1 MKTFAFACLL
11 AASAVGVSLGAE
23 AETEVGAEFLSF
35 GLGGAGSKGGFD
47 VNELIRKARSKIN
60 NKGSKSDD
68 EEEQALEEE
77 FEIATEKSSGSDSDD
92 DHFAIK
98 KLDFAGDTT
107 TEEEIDEEEAEAEA
121 VEELKDEIATGFDNV
136 QQKNAVA
143 EAAALRLVQKDHKG
157 VLKQIVLDASDDVEK
172 TIIDDI
178 KAGREL
184 DVAVLEKIFAE
195 KGTEISETNEEQ
207 TKKVQDITKEA
218 ALVKIENE
226 ANKLNLLNKIDKAV
240 EEGED
245 VEKVVED
252 ADAPLKI
259 VNPEEEEGD
268 DESEDTEEELNKAQ
282 QYSKNGVVSLIDN
295 FMPSS
300 SAFDLLDHNP
310 MGFGLEKPDPS

>member
-1 MKTFAFACLL
+1 M
-11 AASAVGVSLGAE
+11 
-23 AETEVGAEFLSF
+23 
-35 GLGGAGSKGGFD
+35 
-47 VNELIRKARSKIN
+47 
-60 NKGSKSDD
+60 
-68 EEEQALEEE
+68 
-77 FEIATEKSSGSDSDD
+77 
-92 DHFAIK
+92 
-98 KLDFAGDTT
+98 
-107 TEEEIDEEEAEAEA
+107 
-121 VEELKDEIATGFDNV
+121 
-136 QQKNAVA
+136 
-143 EAAALRLVQKDHKG
+143 
-157 VLKQIVLDASDDVEK
+157 LDASDDVEK

-268 DESEDTEEELNKAQ
+268 DESEDTEEELNKA
-282 QYSKNGVVSLIDN
+282 
-295 FMPSS
+295 
-300 SAFDLLDHNP
+300 
-310 MGFGLEKPDPS
+310 